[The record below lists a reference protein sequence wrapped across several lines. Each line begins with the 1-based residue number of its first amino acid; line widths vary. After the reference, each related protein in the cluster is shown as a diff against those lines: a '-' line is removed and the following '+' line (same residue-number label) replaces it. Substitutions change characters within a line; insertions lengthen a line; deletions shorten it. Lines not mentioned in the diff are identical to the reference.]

1 MGSLAFL
8 FCQHLGTFWGF
19 TPTANCKPFTTKTRF
34 FAHLLKAF
42 MAVRVNVGPQASLR
56 CPPDLHNQWR
66 SQARA
71 RANIIHFLSDTFL
84 S

>member
-1 MGSLAFL
+1 ML
-8 FCQHLGTFWGF
+8 FYFINTWGRF
-19 TPTANCKPFTTKTRF
+19 EVFRLLLNPLLLKQGF

-71 RANIIHFLSDTFL
+71 RANIILFLFETFL